1 MSKPSRFAV
10 SLLAAVVAFA
20 GSSSMQSSDLKAQIE
35 KANTAFAAA
44 FAKADSA
51 ALAAMY
57 TSDGQAF
64 PPNSDVLNTRE
75 AIRKLWQGAM
85 DAGIKSVKLQT
96 TEVQAHGADFA
107 HEVGTYQMMT
117 ADGKVADRGKY
128 LVLWKREGGQ
138 WKLHRDI
145 WNTSSPAAK

>member
-1 MSKPSRFAV
+1 MSKPSWFAIC
-10 SLLAAVVAFA
+10 LLVILAFA
-20 GSSSMQSSDLKAQIE
+20 GSASMQSADVRAEIE
-35 KANTAFAAA
+35 KSNAAFAAA
-44 FAKADSA
+44 FAKGDSA

-64 PPNSDVLNTRE
+64 PPNNDLLNTRA

-96 TEVQAHGADFA
+96 TEVEAHGPDVA

-145 WNTSSPAAK
+145 WNTSTPAAK